1 MLSTISEEGLS
12 PQAKA
17 LLILLKWAE
26 KERAPY
32 KELHKDNKTCARSN
46 DVRGDKNNTNRSS
59 RETSGTLKLPAHAE
73 AGI

>member
-17 LLILLKWAE
+17 LLRLLKWAE
-26 KERAPY
+26 KEGAAC
-32 KELHKDNKTCARSN
+32 KELHKDNGTYTVS
-46 DVRGDKNNTNRSS
+46 KNGREYKDNTRYSK
-59 RETSGTLKLPAHAE
+59 RENPGTSEFTTHTK